1 MHLITPHSFPKEKE
15 RKTHT
20 VVLPVWVVPEGCE
33 ESQTTQMIPEMFLC
47 ALSLSSII
55 FGNSMCHSFLVNVGK
70 YLGFYVCETMCVCVH
85 AQLCVFVY
93 MYVLYAHA
101 CVSMRVCVI
110 LCTCQCTCVCMCIPR
125 PCVYVC
131 L

>member
-1 MHLITPHSFPKEKE
+1 MHLITPHSCPKEKE

-47 ALSLSSII
+47 ALSHSSII
-55 FGNSMCHSFLVNVGK
+55 FGNSMCHSFMVNVGK
-70 YLGFYVCETMCVCVH
+70 YLRFYVCETLCVCVH
-85 AQLCVFVY
+85 ARLCMFVY
-93 MYVLYAHA
+93 MYVLYEHA
-101 CVSMRVCVI
+101 CVSMRVCDTVHMSMHM
-110 LCTCQCTCVCMCIPR
+110 CMCIPR
-125 PCVYVC
+125 PCVYGC